1 MREGHI
7 SRAFDGALAALHIRV
22 LEMGGLVHAQVREA
36 AAAYTDWDPVAA
48 GRVIDRQTDV
58 ATYSE
63 ALHQDHIS
71 LIARRQ
77 PVASDLRAIIA
88 LSKIV
93 AELERSDT
101 EAIKI
106 ARTVLQPEGRP
117 ARGAGADV
125 RHIARLACSLL
136 RSALDAL
143 DTVDAALA
151 EEVTAQD
158 PELDAEYAAGLRR
171 LLTRAMEDP
180 RSMQG
185 VIDTAFVLKGLEH
198 VGDRARSVA
207 QHVRVIAEEGVSR
220 PASAAGAAEPPRR
233 EPNPDH
239 PAEAPPAP

>member
-36 AAAYTDWDPVAA
+36 AVAYTDWDPIAA
-48 GRVIDRQTDV
+48 ERVVDREAEV

-63 ALHQDHIS
+63 ALHQDHVT

-93 AELERSDT
+93 AELERSDA
-101 EAIKI
+101 EAVKI
-106 ARTVLQPEGRP
+106 ARTVLQPDGRP
-117 ARGAGADV
+117 VRGTSADV

-143 DTVDAALA
+143 DTVDPTLA
-151 EEVTAQD
+151 EEVIAQD
-158 PELDAEYAAGLRR
+158 PELDAEYASGLRR

-180 RSMQG
+180 RSLQG
-185 VIDTAFVLKGLEH
+185 VIESAFVLKGLEH

-207 QHVRVIAEEGVSR
+207 QHVRAIAEEGISR
-220 PASAAGAAEPPRR
+220 ASASGSAEATRR

-239 PAEAPPAP
+239 PAEAPPPP

>member
-48 GRVIDRQTDV
+48 ERVIERHTDV

-63 ALHQDHIS
+63 ALHQDHIT

-106 ARTVLQPEGRP
+106 ARTVVQTDGRP
-117 ARGAGADV
+117 ARSASADV
-125 RHIARLACSLL
+125 RHIAQLACSLL

-143 DTVDAALA
+143 DTLDAALA
-151 EEVTAQD
+151 EEVMAQD

-185 VIDTAFVLKGLEH
+185 VIETAFVLKGLEH

-220 PASAAGAAEPPRR
+220 ASAPGSAESPRR
-233 EPNPDH
+233 EPTPDQ
-239 PAEAPPAP
+239 PAEAPPST

>member
-36 AAAYTDWDPVAA
+36 ATAYTDWDPIAA
-48 GRVIDRQTDV
+48 GRVIDRQTEI

-63 ALHQDHIS
+63 ALHQDHVA

-93 AELERSDT
+93 AELESSGT
-101 EAIKI
+101 EAVKI

-117 ARGAGADV
+117 ARGSSADV

-143 DTVDAALA
+143 DTVDPALA
-151 EEVTAQD
+151 ADVMSQD

-180 RSMQG
+180 RSLQG
-185 VIDTAFVLKGLEH
+185 VIETAFVLKGLEH

-207 QHVRVIAEEGVSR
+207 QHVLAIADEGISR
-220 PASAAGAAEPPRR
+220 ASLPGSVESARR

-239 PAEAPPAP
+239 PAEAPPST